1 MALTS
6 VKCPECG
13 TEQTS
18 AYGYA
23 PAQTVRC
30 RRCDATFR
38 VPGAKRVT
46 AAAADDEDEEQP
58 RSKRWM
64 AGAMALL
71 VVAGLAVMGV
81 MSYVQAQRERA
92 EEELLARE
100 EAREQAREKAEREA
114 GRAAFAARGLP
125 PRGPGAKA
133 APPTDLFF
141 PRPPTAKETKEAID
155 GLSSRLVGVWQTAA
169 PEPPREVEYRA
180 DGTFRDGPLEG
191 TWKAVGVSGS
201 KVLKVERSAGRSPV
215 RVTFEGDELL
225 HDGDAA
231 GVSLVL
237 RKK

>member
-1 MALTS
+1 VAQTS
-6 VKCPECG
+6 VNCPECG

-30 RRCDATFR
+30 RRCDATFK

-46 AAAADDEDEEQP
+46 AVAADDDEDTEEQP

-64 AGAMALL
+64 IGAVALL
-71 VVAGLAVMGV
+71 VLVGLAVVGA
-81 MSYVQAQRERA
+81 MSYVERQRERA
-92 EEELLARE
+92 EEEQLAAEMARE
-100 EAREQAREKAEREA
+100 AAEHQERRAQQARPFPRRGPMKEA
-114 GRAAFAARGLP
+114 GP
-125 PRGPGAKA
+125 PLNP
-133 APPTDLFF
+133 FF
-141 PRPPTAKETKEAID
+141 GPPTAKDLKETTDE
-155 GLSSRLVGVWQTAA
+155 LSKRLVGVWRAGGS
-169 PEPPREVEYRA
+169 EPVREVEYRA

-191 TWKAVGVSGS
+191 TWKAAGVSGS

-225 HDGDAA
+225 HDGDEP